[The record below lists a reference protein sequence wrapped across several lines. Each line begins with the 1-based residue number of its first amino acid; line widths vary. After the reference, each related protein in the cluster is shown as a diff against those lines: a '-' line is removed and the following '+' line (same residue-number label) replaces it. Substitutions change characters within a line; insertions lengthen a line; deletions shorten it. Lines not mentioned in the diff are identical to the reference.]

1 MKVLALE
8 LSSTR
13 GSVALLQHG
22 NEVLV
27 REFPNDRHDSAA
39 FFEAVAEMSQNNS
52 GLDSIVVGLGPG
64 SYAGTRIAI
73 STATGLRFAT
83 GATLVGLPSIC
94 AFDVPD
100 REYCAVGDA
109 RRKSFWIAMI
119 RDAVCVEMP
128 QLVNESEL
136 RARLGALHARAYSSE
151 SLPQFASVVPAFPSA
166 RRLARISF
174 SDHPNIAPSPLQ
186 PLYLREAHITV
197 SKQPVWKHAS

>member
-1 MKVLALE
+1 MKVLALV

-52 GLDSIVVGLGPG
+52 GLYSIVVGLGPG

-83 GATLVGLPSIC
+83 GAT
-94 AFDVPD
+94 
-100 REYCAVGDA
+100 
-109 RRKSFWIAMI
+109 
-119 RDAVCVEMP
+119 
-128 QLVNESEL
+128 
-136 RARLGALHARAYSSE
+136 
-151 SLPQFASVVPAFPSA
+151 
-166 RRLARISF
+166 
-174 SDHPNIAPSPLQ
+174 
-186 PLYLREAHITV
+186 
-197 SKQPVWKHAS
+197 